1 MICPH
6 CNQNLLYKER
16 PDRTCSKCH
25 RRFALDPKTNS
36 LGLSDIRIHRLTS
49 KLTDGGQLKIT
60 LDQLG
65 AAALRKHRK
74 SSESGIA
81 TAIGCTAIGVPVGV
95 GLLAIGSIA
104 DDNASFT
111 TFLGIVLLFFVVVTV
126 VSNLRSGRR
135 RPTDTRMS
143 AFRSALLT
151 DWKQQYHSLPQGV
164 VDAVPRQGAGANRPE
179 GARIALLCPEPAV
192 LTFLAANDIPERYGI
207 ALAAE
212 SRQLPDTLP
221 VLVLHD
227 ASAAGCRL
235 VVRTREELPGRRVI
249 DAGLPPRAVMNVKDA
264 PTVRVARPARD
275 LIAWLAESSTLTKD
289 ELDWLAKGWTVPL
302 IGVRPARL
310 IDAVTRTAHRV
321 ATMNEADPVRRRAEA
336 LGFLT
341 WPGGS
346 GGEAAR

>member
-6 CNQNLLYKER
+6 CEQNLLYKER
-16 PDRTCSKCH
+16 SDRTCSKCL
-25 RRFALDPKTNS
+25 RRFALDPRTNS
-36 LGLSDIRIHRLTS
+36 LGLSDLRVRRLTA
-49 KLTDGGQLKIT
+49 KLTDGGRLKVT

-65 AAALRKHRK
+65 AAALRKRRK
-74 SSESGIA
+74 GESGIA
-81 TAIGCTAIGVPVGV
+81 AAIGCTAVGVPVGV

-104 DDNASFT
+104 DENAGFT
-111 TFLGIVLLFFVVVTV
+111 TFLGIAILFFVVVTV
-126 VSNLRSGRR
+126 VSGLRRATR
-135 RPTDTRMS
+135 RPADTRLK

-151 DWKQQYHSLPQGV
+151 DWKLRYGSLPHGI
-164 VDAVPRQGAGANRPE
+164 VDTAPHRGARPPQ

-207 ALAAE
+207 VLAAE

-221 VLVLHD
+221 VIVLHD
-227 ASAAGCRL
+227 ASAPGCGL
-235 VVRTREELPGRRVI
+235 VVRTREELPGRRVV
-249 DAGLPPRAVMNVKDA
+249 DAGLPPRAVMKVKDA

-275 LIAWLAESSTLTKD
+275 LIAWLGASSTLTSD

-321 ATMNEADPVRRRAEA
+321 ATLNEADPVRRRAEA
-336 LGFLT
+336 LGFLS
-341 WPGGS
+341 WP